1 MEMLKGER
9 ERKFDNCFETVETAN
24 NTGIII
30 GMLKERERENSIIV
44 FDTL

>member
-30 GMLKERERENSIIV
+30 GMLKGKREGKFDNS
-44 FDTL
+44 F

>member
-24 NTGIII
+24 NARIII
-30 GMLKERERENSIIV
+30 GNVKRKERGEIR
-44 FDTL
+44 